1 MMIMVIEWYDFVC
14 FAIVGISTFTCSAAR
29 NVTKHLIMAT
39 GTKEQSAFGV
49 TSCCKFHA
57 RFVLKQLTFCLVMRR
72 RAFRVLGKVV
82 II

>member
-1 MMIMVIEWYDFVC
+1 MAPTVLNFSIEITYGGCRAHIKITRIGFTHHDDN
-14 FAIVGISTFTCSAAR
+14 GISTFTCSAAR

-57 RFVLKQLTFCLVMRR
+57 SYNMYK
-72 RAFRVLGKVV
+72 
-82 II
+82 